1 MPLKSLHQ
9 LLGSLENQYKPHEQQ
24 QIQHLRQ
31 SWAEVVG
38 PVVAA
43 QTFPLSIQRG
53 ILRVA
58 TSSSA
63 WAQNLVF
70 ERQRI
75 LEKLNAR
82 LLMNLIDIRFST
94 AQWHESKTASTAPG
108 SEQQAQLWRE
118 HPSRVPEVL
127 RSPGAQAASEVA
139 DPVQVF
145 QAWSKALRAQRRHL
159 PLCPSCQCPTP
170 PGELDRW
177 QVCSLCAVKQWQK

>member
-9 LLGSLENQYKPHEQQ
+9 LLGSLGNQYQPHEQQ
-24 QIQHLRQ
+24 QIQRLRQ

-43 QTFPLSIQRG
+43 QTFPVSVQRG
-53 ILRVA
+53 VLRVA

-75 LEKLNAR
+75 LEKLNTQ
-82 LLMNLIDIRFST
+82 LFMNLTDIRFST
-94 AQWHESKTASTAPG
+94 AQWQESQTASTAPG

-118 HPSRVPEVL
+118 HPSRLPEAL
-127 RSPGAQAASEVA
+127 RSPGTQPEREAT

-145 QAWSKALRAQRRHL
+145 QTWAKTMRSQMRHL

-177 QVCSLCAVKQWQK
+177 HVCALCAAKQWQK